1 MPSRA
6 DTLAVVRQM
15 LEAAR
20 RRDVAAVTSWY
31 ADDAVAVSPLF
42 GTIEGAAGIGA
53 NWALLFSTFTDL
65 SVEVSNTLVDGNRV
79 AMFATVTTRDR
90 IGIFGLPITGGP
102 ITYRLILMFT
112 IAGGK
117 IVHDERIYDSTGVLE
132 RLEKTRLDKEL
143 QTAAEV
149 QRTLLSRT
157 AHIGRF
163 CESVGDSL
171 PCRAIGGDFF
181 EFIELPSGDVG
192 IAMGDVAGKGPAAA
206 LLAAMLQGMLVAEAG
221 AERGPGAT
229 LSRMNRQLAARA
241 VAGRFATLV
250 YAVLSPGGRLMYA
263 NGGHNAPAVVGG
275 KDIRRLG
282 ATGPILGMF
291 PDAAFE
297 EEALQLGE
305 RESLVM
311 FTDGVTEARNRA
323 DEEFGEDRLVA
334 CVAREATSAPAVM
347 LAQILDAVRGF
358 SEDTDQS
365 DDITVTVSR
374 RSTQAS
380 ARTSG

>member
-15 LEAAR
+15 LEAAQ
-20 RRDVAAVTSWY
+20 RRDVAALTSCY

-42 GTIEGAAGIGA
+42 GTIEGAAAIGA
-53 NWALLFSTFTDL
+53 YWAQLFSSFTGL
-65 SVEVSNTLVDGNRV
+65 SVDVSNTLVDGNRV
-79 AMFATVTTRDR
+79 AMFATVTTSDR
-90 IGIFGLPITGGP
+90 VGIFGLPAASGAL
-102 ITYRLILMFT
+102 TYRLILLFT

-132 RLEKTRLDKEL
+132 RLEKLRLDKEL

-163 CESVGDSL
+163 CESVGDSM

-206 LLAAMLQGMLVAEAG
+206 LLAAMLQGMLVSEAG

-250 YAVLSPGGRLMYA
+250 YAVLSPGGRLVYA

-275 KDIRRLG
+275 DDIRRLG

-291 PDAAFE
+291 PDATFDE
-297 EEALQLGE
+297 ETLQLGD
-305 RESLVM
+305 RETLVM
-311 FTDGVTEARNRA
+311 FTDGVTEARNTS
-323 DEEFGEDRLVA
+323 DEEFDEDRLLA
-334 CVAREATSAPAVM
+334 CLASEAASPPAAM
-347 LAQILDAVRGF
+347 LAQILASVRSF
-358 SEDTDQS
+358 SQQTEQA
-365 DDITVTVSR
+365 DDITVTVTR
-374 RSTQAS
+374 RLGAAS
-380 ARTSG
+380 